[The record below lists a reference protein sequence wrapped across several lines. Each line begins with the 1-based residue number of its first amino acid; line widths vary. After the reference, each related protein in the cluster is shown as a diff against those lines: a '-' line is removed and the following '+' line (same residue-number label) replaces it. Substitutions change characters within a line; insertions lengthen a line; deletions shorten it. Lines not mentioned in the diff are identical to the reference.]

1 MPDNERLARAQR
13 LRKKAVALPPVP
25 WFRAQLDALARLSS

>member
-1 MPDNERLARAQR
+1 MPDDERRDRARR

-25 WFRAQLDALARLSS
+25 WFRAQLDALAQLSD